1 MQESNSLEETH
12 RAESLLEELEQ
23 EVRREDS
30 RARSDREAF
39 LQKPIHERIASGW
52 TLSPVRLSRIQ
63 HSNLLRLDA
72 DLKFSRYREGD
83 ILRIHTGFMGD
94 ADGMDLTIVHESST
108 SLQCRADGNLD
119 KLFEASAPLIAD
131 PAYLNLTSFY
141 LAALEECAASDT
153 GRNRI
158 LPMLLGDLRL
168 RIEGHLYDEALDLAE
183 ERGLNETQADAFA
196 SCVACSDA
204 YYVQGPPGT
213 GKTRVLAEVVRT
225 LVERGER
232 VWVSALTHRAIN
244 HALSAVRRIAPEAK
258 LARITD
264 CKNEVPEGI
273 DLYEFMDNCSLCD
286 EPGGYAIGAT
296 PFVGMTQRLRN
307 WECDTLLIDEASQ
320 VTLPLA
326 LMAMLKARR
335 VLLFGDDCQ
344 LPPIQVSC
352 PLSTCMDRSVL
363 QRIPLSDMHS
373 MLNLTYRMH
382 PELCEWPSEQFYE
395 KRLLSHD
402 STEQAPLPFRSMA
415 GRRFKIYTDSVE
427 DEVARVVRTA
437 VHLICREGHSPD
449 DLAILSPF
457 RSHARAIRAALR
469 AKGHLIRVDTVERM
483 QGQECNVVMYAA
495 GVDSPKRVT
504 RLAEHL
510 FHPNKLNV
518 AITRAR
524 GGVILFA
531 HPALLE
537 TPLYGEMGVLQA
549 LWRSLFDRLE
559 AISI

>member
-1 MQESNSLEETH
+1 MDEEDTLEASKRSE
-12 RAESLLEELEQ
+12 ALLELLER

-30 RARSDREAF
+30 RVRSDREAF
-39 LQKPIHERIASGW
+39 LQKPLHERIASGW

-63 HSNLLRLDA
+63 NSKRLRIEA
-72 DLKFSRYREGD
+72 DLRFSRYREGD
-83 ILRIHTGFMGD
+83 LLRIHTGFMGD
-94 ADGMDLTIVHESST
+94 ADGLDVTIVHEGSDA
-108 SLQCRADGNLD
+108 LQIRADRNPD

-131 PAYLNLTSFY
+131 PAYLDLTAFY
-141 LAALEECAASDT
+141 LKALEECATSDT

-168 RIEGHLYDEALDLAE
+168 RVEGHLYDEALDLAE
-183 ERGLNETQADAFA
+183 ERGLNEAQADAFA
-196 SCVACSDA
+196 SCLACSDA

-213 GKTRVLAEVVRT
+213 GKTRVLAEVVRS

-244 HALSAVRRIAPEAK
+244 HALSAVRKIAPDAK

-264 CKNEVPEGI
+264 IKNEVPEGI
-273 DLYEFMDNCSLCD
+273 DLYEFMGNSPLCD

-296 PFVGMTQRLRN
+296 PFLGMTQRLRD

-352 PLSTCMDRSVL
+352 PLSTCVDRSVL

-373 MLNLTYRMH
+373 MLNVTYRMH
-382 PELCEWPSEQFYE
+382 PALCEWPSEQFYE
-395 KRLLSHD
+395 KRLSAHEATL
-402 STEQAPLPFRSMA
+402 QAPLPFRSMT
-415 GRRFKIYTDSVE
+415 GRRFKICTDSLE
-427 DEVARVVRTA
+427 DEVARVVRT
-437 VHLICREGHSPD
+437 VVQLIRREGHAPD
-449 DLAILSPF
+449 DLAVLSPF
-457 RSHARAIRAALR
+457 RSHARAIRAGLR
-469 AKGHLIRVDTVERM
+469 KEGLVLKVDTVERM
-483 QGQECNVVMYAA
+483 QGQECNVVLYAA

-518 AITRAR
+518 AVTRAR

-531 HPALLE
+531 HPVLLE
-537 TPLYGEMGVLQA
+537 TPLFGEMGRLRAV
-549 LWRSLFDRLE
+549 WRSLFDASE
-559 AISI
+559 ALRI